1 MPISKRNRVCLRLA
15 GMSGASLGIFG
26 LYQATLGTSDAIPT
40 IFETVYSHCIIII
53 VCLHYYCIGKFLHT
67 ACFSRKRTLPP
78 RPRDGGSVYL
88 DAQGFPEARQTEMVR
103 GQPRL
108 DIQNVWILV
117 YGLGLVFFVTG
128 YCMLGI
134 HPVCLAFAGMAV
146 GILSADELVCPR
158 GTLSPVYLSLRVS
171 ALISAM
177 VSLALVSA
185 DLVGQVVVEY
195 ITSLDLYSIFFGLCL
210 PFVAQFI
217 MIAVKD
223 TRHYAIGTV
232 IEVCEFGFPFTA
244 FLGLFHLSVAYG
256 QRFQISTD
264 DSSSSLHPP
273 FDYAALLLNQSFDY
287 ASWTQ
292 RSTAA
297 QTIIRTDGPFLLF
310 YSLTPFM
317 AIPVVVCYIECAL
330 EGCAIDPMLS
340 LCLALCVRHLTS
352 GTGSSVSWLGIYGTA
367 CCGLAWVIRIA
378 SEHQFVL
385 GDPPGMHVNT
395 QLDQR
400 VVWERENQRSRELE
414 EMAQS
419 GENDELDASG
429 ENDELNV
436 SV

>member
-1 MPISKRNRVCLRLA
+1 MPISKRNKVCLRLA
-15 GMSGASLGIFG
+15 GMSGALLGIFG
-26 LYQATLGTSDAIPT
+26 LYQATLGTSNAIPT

-53 VCLHYYCIGKFLHT
+53 VCLHYYCIGKFFYT
-67 ACFSRKRTLPP
+67 ACYPRKRLIPP

-88 DAQGFPEARQTEMVR
+88 DAQGIPEARQTEMVR

-108 DIQNVWILV
+108 NIQNVWILV

-146 GILSADELVCPR
+146 GILSVDELICPR

-210 PFVAQFI
+210 PFIAQFI

-244 FLGLFHLSVAYG
+244 FLGVFHLSVAYG
-256 QRFQISTD
+256 QRFQINSD
-264 DSSSSLHPP
+264 DSLHPAAP
-273 FDYAALLLNQSFDY
+273 FDYASLLLNQSFDY

-292 RSTAA
+292 RTMTA
-297 QTIIRTDGPFLLF
+297 QTLIRTDGPFLLF
-310 YSLTPFM
+310 YSITPFL

-330 EGCAIDPMLS
+330 DGCAVDPMLS
-340 LCLALCVRHLTS
+340 LCLALCVQHLMA
-352 GTGSSVSWLGIYGTA
+352 GAGDGSSESWLGIYGTV
-367 CCGLAWVIRIA
+367 CCGVAWIIRIA
-378 SEHQFVL
+378 SEHHFVL
-385 GDPPGMHVNT
+385 NDPPGMHVNT

-400 VVWERENQRSRELE
+400 VVWERENQRSREME
-414 EMAQS
+414 EMTREMG
-419 GENDELDASG
+419 GENDSSTSA
-429 ENDELNV
+429 
-436 SV
+436 